1 MNDSGAEPVTVRLA
15 TPKDAPAIIA
25 LQRTIAEET
34 TFMLLEPHE
43 VPAKPKGLAEH
54 LAYVERR
61 PNCAWFIAECAK
73 AGAPKSDSAVVGYL
87 GADGGRLV
95 RNRGSAHIFLAV
107 IRAFWGRGVGRALF
121 QALEDWAR
129 TQGLHRLELTVQ
141 VHNDRAR
148 ALYEKLGYEVEGRK
162 RQSLV
167 VDGEP
172 VDEFLMAK
180 LL

>member
-1 MNDSGAEPVTVRLA
+1 MEHAGADPVTVRLA
-15 TPKDAPAIIA
+15 TPKDAKALIA

-43 VPAKPKGLAEH
+43 VPTKPKGLAEH

-61 PNCAWFIAECAK
+61 PNCAWFVAES
-73 AGAPKSDSAVVGYL
+73 GQGSSATVVGYL

-95 RNRGSAHIFLAV
+95 RNRAAAHIFLAV
-107 IRAFWGRGVGRALF
+107 IKEYWGRGVGVALF

-129 TQGLHRLELTVQ
+129 AQRLRRLELTVQ
-141 VHNDRAR
+141 VHNERAR
-148 ALYEKLGYEVEGRK
+148 ALYEKLGYEIEGRK
-162 RQSLV
+162 RQSLLV
-167 VDGEP
+167 HGEP
-172 VDEFLMAK
+172 VDEFLMSK